1 MKLTFLYLAM
11 SVGIESLKRG
21 HSSSTSS
28 LIPFPRVGRS
38 ASTTADR
45 IKQRLQRSG
54 AGHTSTLV
62 PFPRVGRMSKSSLV
76 PFPRVGKSSKSSL
89 VPFPRVG
96 KSLQE
101 QLLSLP
107 EGILPKLGISRK
119 KFCWLRFFTMRGC
132 GFGHLMGIA
141 WSIMT

>member
-1 MKLTFLYLAM
+1 MIFLHLAM
-11 SVGIESLKRG
+11 SIGIESLKRG

-38 ASTTADR
+38 ASTTADI

-62 PFPRVGRMSKSSLV
+62 PFPRVGRTKSSLV

-96 KSLQE
+96 KSLPE

-107 EGILPKLGISRK
+107 EEGIFYTYSTKLTYKLFDLHS
-119 KFCWLRFFTMRGC
+119 L
-132 GFGHLMGIA
+132 
-141 WSIMT
+141 

>member
-1 MKLTFLYLAM
+1 M

-21 HSSSTSS
+21 HSSSSSS

-45 IKQRLQRSG
+45 IQQRLQRSG

-107 EGILPKLGISRK
+107 DEGILPKYYKNCSY
-119 KFCWLRFFTMRGC
+119 FDFFTIFLDVKTLC
-132 GFGHLMGIA
+132 NQCAIVLKPKSYKIN
-141 WSIMT
+141 S

>member
-1 MKLTFLYLAM
+1 M
-11 SVGIESLKRG
+11 SIGIESLKRG

-38 ASTTADR
+38 ASTTADI

-54 AGHTSTLV
+54 ASHTSTLV
-62 PFPRVGRMSKSSLV
+62 PFPRVGRTKSSLV

-96 KSLQE
+96 KSLPE

-107 EGILPKLGISRK
+107 EEGIFLYLVLKYIQTVRPSYTLI
-119 KFCWLRFFTMRGC
+119 FT
-132 GFGHLMGIA
+132 
-141 WSIMT
+141 T

>member
-1 MKLTFLYLAM
+1 MIFLHLAM
-11 SVGIESLKRG
+11 SIGIESLKRG

-54 AGHTSTLV
+54 ASHTSTLV
-62 PFPRVGRMSKSSLV
+62 PFPRVGRTKSSLV
-76 PFPRVGKSSKSSL
+76 PFSRVGKSSKSSL

-96 KSLQE
+96 KSLPE

-107 EGILPKLGISRK
+107 EEGIFYTYSTKLTYKLFDLHS
-119 KFCWLRFFTMRGC
+119 L
-132 GFGHLMGIA
+132 
-141 WSIMT
+141 